1 MNKKGNGK
9 MKKLLASTVLAG
21 LMASG
26 AAAQEMDDLTFQL
39 KWVNQGQF
47 AGYLV
52 AKDKGFY
59 EEEGL
64 NVTINPGG
72 PDIAPEQV
80 AMGRAASKDQVDR
93 ARRVFQ
99 Q

>member
-1 MNKKGNGK
+1 M
-9 MKKLLASTVLAG
+9 MKLVAGVLASTVA
-21 LMASG
+21 MA
-26 AAAQEMDDLTFQL
+26 ALPAMAQDLDPITFQL

-64 NVTINPGG
+64 DVTINPGG
-72 PDIAPEQV
+72 PDVAPEQV
-80 AMGRAASKDQVDR
+80 IAGGGAEFLLRLPVEDSENQESEA
-93 ARRVFQ
+93 
-99 Q
+99 